1 MRARA
6 SSLSWRL
13 VPLAGPLD
21 GGLRLGVA
29 RGRLHRRTI
38 RVFAFQHAPY
48 LFELRDFLVDCAKDF
63 LSCYAPQGTASGSSR
78 FSAYPKNG
86 QLLLA
91 RSSSSLPIPGAKCFW
106 PAPDAEFRPRISA
119 LLIGL
124 CAALL
129 DVGRLSLPSS

>member
-91 RSSSSLPIPGAKCFW
+91 RSSSSLPHPRCKVLLAGAGRGVQ
-106 PAPDAEFRPRISA
+106 APDLRASHRPLRGAS
-119 LLIGL
+119 
-124 CAALL
+124 
-129 DVGRLSLPSS
+129 GRGQAVFAF